1 MKKEIIIQ
9 VDERDRELGPIEK
22 MEAHRNAVLHR
33 AFSIL
38 VFNSKNELLLHKRAS
53 DKYHSPNLWTN
64 TCCSHPRFNETLEN
78 AIYRR
83 LQEEMGFSCEL
94 KEIFN
99 FIYKIELDDGLFEH
113 EFDHVFIGSYEGEIN
128 PNPEEV
134 SDYKWMTLEDI
145 EKDIS
150 INPSHYTF
158 WFKTLMPE
166 VIKHFKTI

>member
-9 VDERDRELGPIEK
+9 VDERDREIGPVEK
-22 MEAHRNAVLHR
+22 MEAHINAVLHR

-83 LQEEMGFSCEL
+83 LQEEMGFTCKL
-94 KEIFN
+94 KEIFS
-99 FIYKIELDDGLFEH
+99 FIYKIELEDGLFEH
-113 EFDHVFIGSYEGEIN
+113 EFDHVFIGYYDDVVK

-134 SDYKWMTLEDI
+134 SDYKWMTLEAI
-145 EKDIS
+145 EEDVNN
-150 INPSHYTF
+150 NPDDYTF
-158 WFKTLMPE
+158 WFKTLLPE
-166 VIKHFKTI
+166 VIKYLKKS

>member
-9 VDERDRELGPIEK
+9 VDEKDRELGPIEK

-53 DKYHSPNLWTN
+53 DKYHSPDLWTN

-78 AIYRR
+78 AVCRR
-83 LQEEMGFSCEL
+83 LQEEMGFTCEL

-134 SDYKWMTLEDI
+134 SDYKWTPHL
-145 EKDIS
+145 
-150 INPSHYTF
+150 
-158 WFKTLMPE
+158 
-166 VIKHFKTI
+166 

>member
-9 VDERDRELGPIEK
+9 VDEKDREIGPIEK
-22 MEAHRNAVLHR
+22 MEAHRKAVLHR

-53 DKYHSPNLWTN
+53 NKYHSPNLWTN

-99 FIYKIELDDGLFEH
+99 FIYKIELEDGLFEH
-113 EFDHVFIGSYEGEIN
+113 EFDHVFIGYYDDVVK

-134 SDYKWMTLEDI
+134 SDYKLMTLDAIEEDVNN
-145 EKDIS
+145 
-150 INPSHYTF
+150 NPDDYTF
-158 WFKTLMPE
+158 WFKTLLPE
-166 VIKHFKTI
+166 VIKYFKKS

>member
-134 SDYKWMTLEDI
+134 SDYKWMTLKDI

-166 VIKHFKTI
+166 VTKHFKTI

>member
-166 VIKHFKTI
+166 VTKHFKTI

>member
-9 VDERDRELGPIEK
+9 VDEKDREIGPIEK
-22 MEAHRNAVLHR
+22 MEAHRKAVLHR

-64 TCCSHPRFNETLEN
+64 TCCSHPRFNESLEN

-83 LQEEMGFSCEL
+83 LQEEMGFTCEL
-94 KEIFN
+94 KEIFS
-99 FIYKIELDDGLFEH
+99 FIYKIELEDGLFEH
-113 EFDHVFIGSYEGEIN
+113 EFDHVFIGKYDGNFI
-128 PNPEEV
+128 PNPFEV
-134 SDYKWMTLEDI
+134 SETKWISLEAIEQDI
-145 EKDIS
+145 AN
-150 INPSHYTF
+150 NPGNYTF
-158 WFKTLMPE
+158 WFKTLLPE